1 MKKGEMIEC
10 LVNYFT
16 DGNKKKFADFLGISA
31 QQLNNWI
38 KRNTYNP
45 ELIYQKCTGVSA
57 EWLLSGEGEM
67 MEKDRHI
74 DHSIPFN
81 GKNLLELCRQL
92 VANYQ
97 QRDEVMVKL
106 VSMVKGLE

>member
-1 MKKGEMIEC
+1 MIEC

-16 DGNKKKFADFLGISA
+16 DGNQRKFAKHLGITP

-38 KRNTYNP
+38 RRNTYNP

-67 MEKDRHI
+67 MEQDRHI
-74 DHSIPFN
+74 GNPSTPFN
-81 GKNLLELCRQL
+81 SKNLLELCRQL

-97 QRDEVMVKL
+97 QRDEVMVQL